1 MHRGS
6 GTVVNN
12 ETVKNR
18 IIESENV
25 FSQLSRKH
33 ACFHLSILT
42 QSKLRVAN
50 RKQLINVRQT
60 TTTPTEYGHK
70 NSLIRTLVTW

>member
-1 MHRGS
+1 MCQAS
-6 GTVVNN
+6 GAVVNN

-33 ACFHLSILT
+33 VCFHLSILT
-42 QSKLRVAN
+42 QSKRQVAN
-50 RKQLINVRQT
+50 RKLLINVRLT
-60 TTTPTEYGHK
+60 ATIP
-70 NSLIRTLVTW
+70 IRTQKPSSPV

>member
-1 MHRGS
+1 MRRDS
-6 GTVVNN
+6 GTAVNN

-42 QSKLRVAN
+42 RSKLRVAN

-60 TTTPTEYGHK
+60 ATTPTEYGH
-70 NSLIRTLVTW
+70 NNPLTRTLVTW